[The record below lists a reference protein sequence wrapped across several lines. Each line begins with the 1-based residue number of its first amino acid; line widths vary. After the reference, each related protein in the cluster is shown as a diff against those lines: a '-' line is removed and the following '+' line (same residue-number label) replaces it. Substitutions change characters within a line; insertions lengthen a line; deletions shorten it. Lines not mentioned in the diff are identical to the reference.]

1 MLNNGHA
8 SKHFFLQR
16 GVRQVCPLSGMLFV
30 IAIEL
35 LAQSIRHSDI
45 IKGIKVQANQ
55 EIKLTQYADDTTTLL
70 VDVQSVF
77 EPLRFVDQI

>member
-1 MLNNGHA
+1 M
-8 SKHFFLQR
+8 
-16 GVRQVCPLSGMLFV
+16 